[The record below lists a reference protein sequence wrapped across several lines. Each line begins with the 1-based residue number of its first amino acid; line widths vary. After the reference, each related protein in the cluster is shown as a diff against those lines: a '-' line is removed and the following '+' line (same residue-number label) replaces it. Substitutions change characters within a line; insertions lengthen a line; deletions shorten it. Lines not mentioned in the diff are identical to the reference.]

1 MAAAAQP
8 HAQQQD
14 QSLSIPEEMSPAFCY
29 FKRLPIELRLKIWEA
44 ACLPSTDADHGL
56 HYVTLDV
63 VEEGKGSV
71 EDVDD
76 EEYLEN
82 LVIFD
87 ANLEGYDE
95 EFEVE
100 SDDTGYVTL
109 RALKRPCEKSSEA
122 TNPNKSAYLWDAGLW
137 LACKE
142 SRSVIAKHLDFE
154 GWLAFREQPIEDY
167 LCG

>member
-1 MAAAAQP
+1 MAGAAQP
-8 HAQQQD
+8 QAQQQED
-14 QSLSIPEEMSPAFCY
+14 QRLSITEEMPPAFRY

-63 VEEGKGSV
+63 VEE
-71 EDVDD
+71 
-76 EEYLEN
+76 
-82 LVIFD
+82 
-87 ANLEGYDE
+87 
-95 EFEVE
+95 
-100 SDDTGYVTL
+100 
-109 RALKRPCEKSSEA
+109 ALKRPCEKSSEA